1 MQSAEIEKLVSGMA
15 EEILQ
20 GTDISLVDV
29 EYVREKDW
37 YLRIYIDKPGGI
49 EIDDCQMVS
58 EKLTEILDERDPIRD
73 KYYLEVSSPGIDR
86 PLKKDKD
93 FESFYGKKVDIK
105 FFAPWEKNKEIVA
118 VLTAHDENTISAK
131 PVLKGRESKNPV
143 VLERKTIA
151 MIRPHID
158 F

>member
-58 EKLTEILDERDPIRD
+58 EKLTEILDARDPIRD

-131 PVLKGRESKNPV
+131 PVLKGRKSKNPV
-143 VLERKTIA
+143 VFERKTIA

>member
-58 EKLTEILDERDPIRD
+58 EKLTEILDAHRVLTVR
-73 KYYLEVSSPGIDR
+73 
-86 PLKKDKD
+86 LKKTRILKVSTAKKWILN
-93 FESFYGKKVDIK
+93 FLRLGKRTKK
-105 FFAPWEKNKEIVA
+105 
-118 VLTAHDENTISAK
+118 
-131 PVLKGRESKNPV
+131 
-143 VLERKTIA
+143 
-151 MIRPHID
+151 
-158 F
+158 

>member
-58 EKLTEILDERDPIRD
+58 EKLTEILDARDPIRD

-93 FESFYGKKVDIK
+93 FESFYGKKVDIII
-105 FFAPWEKNKEIVA
+105 FCALGKEQRNSCSS
-118 VLTAHDENTISAK
+118 DSA
-131 PVLKGRESKNPV
+131 
-143 VLERKTIA
+143 
-151 MIRPHID
+151 
-158 F
+158 

>member
-58 EKLTEILDERDPIRD
+58 EKLTEILDARDPIRD

-131 PVLKGRESKNPV
+131 PVLK
-143 VLERKTIA
+143 
-151 MIRPHID
+151 
-158 F
+158 

>member
-1 MQSAEIEKLVSGMA
+1 MQSAEIEKLVSGLA
-15 EEILQ
+15 EQILE
-20 GTDISLVDV
+20 GTEISLVDV

-37 YLRIYIDKPGGI
+37 
-49 EIDDCQMVS
+49 IDDCQMVS
-58 EKLTEILDERDPIRD
+58 EKLTELLDERDPIRD

-93 FESFYGKKVDIK
+93 FEGFYGKKVDIK

-118 VLTAHDENTISAK
+118 VLVAHDDATISAK
-131 PVLKGRESKNPV
+131 PVIKGRESKNAV
-143 VLERKTIA
+143 VFERKLIA
-151 MIRPHID
+151 MVRPHID